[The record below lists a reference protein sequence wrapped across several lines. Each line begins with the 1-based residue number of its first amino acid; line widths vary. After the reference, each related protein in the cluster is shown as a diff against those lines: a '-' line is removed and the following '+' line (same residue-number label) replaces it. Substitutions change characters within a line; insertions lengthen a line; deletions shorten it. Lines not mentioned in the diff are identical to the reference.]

1 MLENFFNPKSIA
13 VIGAS
18 RDPQKVGYSIL
29 NNLHRFGY
37 RGSIFPVNPRAS
49 EILGMKAY
57 PKVTG
62 VPSDIDLA
70 VIVIPS
76 QFVLDELTECANKG
90 IGSVIIIS
98 AGFKETGGEG
108 TALEQKLKERAN
120 ELGIRIL
127 GPNCLGII
135 NTSAN
140 MNATFAAG
148 MLPKG
153 RIAFFSQSGALGIA
167 VLDWAIGNRIGFSK
181 FISLGNKADLT
192 EIDFIE
198 YLSMDPETSV
208 ILGYIE
214 SVEDGKRFLDVVSKA
229 TRIKPIIMVKSGG
242 TAAGA
247 RAASSHTGALS
258 GSEGIFNAAFRQ
270 VGIIHANGIEE
281 LFELAKAFSTL
292 PLPKGNR
299 LAIVTNA
306 GGPGILA
313 ADASEKSGITLSS
326 FTLETINDLR
336 AILPKNASLYNPI
349 DIIGDATSERYR
361 VALQRVVKD
370 PNVDGLLVI
379 LTPQAVINVEET
391 AIEVISAFSIDSKPI
406 LAVFMGEESVRRGVE
421 VLKENHIPNFSY
433 PEPAVRSFK
442 KMAEYYDWKNRPEEV
457 IPEFNVDRETVKGI
471 LKGAR
476 ERGQYILEEM
486 DVRKILECYG
496 FNFPVSLLATTS
508 KEAIKAADGI
518 GYPVV
523 MKVSSSD
530 ILHKTDVGG
539 VKIGLKTPEAVEDAF
554 FEITTNAKKFMP
566 GVYIRG
572 VSVSEMVAGGKEFI
586 IGISVDPNFGHV
598 IMFGLGGIYVEIL
611 KDVSFRIAPL
621 SRRDASEMIREIRS
635 YPLLKGVRGEKP
647 VDVNSIEEGVLRIS
661 QLVVEFP
668 DIIELDIN
676 PLIVK
681 QEGEGSVILDARII
695 LEGGS

>member
-1 MLENFFNPKSIA
+1 MLEKFFNPKSIA

-37 RGSIFPVNPRAS
+37 KGDIFPVNPKAS
-49 EILGMKAY
+49 EILGMKTY
-57 PKVTG
+57 QRVTD

-76 QFVLDELTECANKG
+76 QFVLDELTECAEKG
-90 IGSVIIIS
+90 IDSAIIIS

-108 TALEQKLKERAN
+108 TTLEQKLKERAK
-120 ELGIRIL
+120 ELGIRVL

-135 NTSAN
+135 NTSEN
-140 MNATFAAG
+140 LNATFAAG

-153 RIAFFSQSGALGIA
+153 SIAFFSQSGALGIA

-198 YLSMDPETSV
+198 YLSMDSETSV

-214 SVEDGKRFLDVVSKA
+214 SVEDGKRFLDVASKA

-258 GSEGIFNAAFRQ
+258 GSESVFNAVFRQ
-270 VGIIHANGIEE
+270 AGIIHANGIEE
-281 LFELAKAFSTL
+281 LFELAKVFSTL

-299 LAIVTNA
+299 LTIVTNA

-313 ADASEKSGITLSS
+313 ADASEKSEVTLSS
-326 FTLETINDLR
+326 LTSETINNLKGV
-336 AILPKNASLYNPI
+336 LPKNASLYNPI
-349 DIIGDATSERYR
+349 DIIGDATSERYS
-361 VALQRVVKD
+361 VALQATVKD

-391 AIEVISAFSIDSKPI
+391 AKEVINVFKGDSKPI

-421 VLKENHIPNFSY
+421 ILKENHIPNFSY

-442 KMAEYYDWKNRPEEV
+442 KMVEYYNWKNRPEET
-457 IPEFNVDRETVKGI
+457 IPRFDVDRETVRGI

-476 ERGQYILEEM
+476 ERGQYTLEEM
-486 DVRKILECYG
+486 EVRKILECYR

-508 KEAIKAADGI
+508 KEAIRAAEGI

-523 MKVSSSD
+523 MKISSPD

-539 VKIGLKTPEAVEDAF
+539 VKIGLKTPEDVEDAF
-554 FEITTNAKKFMP
+554 FEVTTNAKKFMP

-572 VSVSEMVAGGKEFI
+572 VSISEMVTGGKEFI
-586 IGISVDPNFGHV
+586 IGVSVDTNFGHI
-598 IMFGLGGIYVEIL
+598 IMFGLGGIYVEVL
-611 KDVSFRIAPL
+611 KDISFRITPL
-621 SRRDASEMIREIRS
+621 RRSDASEMIREIRS
-635 YPLLKGVRGEKP
+635 YPLLKGIRGEKP
-647 VDVNSIEEGVLRIS
+647 VDVNSIEEGILRIS
-661 QLVVEFP
+661 QLVVDFP